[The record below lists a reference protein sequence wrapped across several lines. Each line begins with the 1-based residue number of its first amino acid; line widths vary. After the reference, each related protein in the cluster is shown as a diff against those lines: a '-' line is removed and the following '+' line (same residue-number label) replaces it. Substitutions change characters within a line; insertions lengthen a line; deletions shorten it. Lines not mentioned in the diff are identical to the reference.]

1 MCSQFYQVTLGI
13 IACVDVTTTTTGTTP
28 QSTTTL
34 GTSALPTTTLG
45 TSALPTTTL
54 GTSALP
60 TTTLGT
66 SALPTT
72 TLGTSALPTT
82 TLGTSALPTTT
93 SPPTTSALTSTTT
106 TLSPTTTTMNYCIL
120 EGGMNQPLTI
130 QPGQMT
136 SNPSPSSSQPSDI
149 NPTSTTPGLSFSKPT
164 PQINITIVKET
175 TITFLY
181 IPTDRPN
188 QSTNVKQFVVV
199 FVFPNNTRTPDMPS
213 TVPSTSATT
222 TTTTT
227 PATGASSATTTTPS
241 TSAIVP
247 PSDRS
252 PQVDLPANFQV
263 PAGTIIIITIISTT
277 DQQNPTGVCNMIFYS
292 IFT

>member
-1 MCSQFYQVTLGI
+1 MCFFPTIFLSEIRLRYSYYDLYSFLCFQFYQVTFGI
-13 IACVDVTTTTTGTTP
+13 IACIEATTTTTGTTP
-28 QSTTTL
+28 QSTTTTPFTSI
-34 GTSALPTTTLG
+34 GTS
-45 TSALPTTTL
+45 
-54 GTSALP
+54 
-60 TTTLGT
+60 
-66 SALPTT
+66 
-72 TLGTSALPTT
+72 
-82 TLGTSALPTTT
+82 
-93 SPPTTSALTSTTT
+93 STTT
-106 TLSPTTTTMNYCIL
+106 TLPPTTTTMNYCT
-120 EGGMNQPLTI
+120 EVKGMNQPLTI

-136 SNPSPSSSQPSDI
+136 SNPSPSPSPSSSQPSDI

-175 TITFLY
+175 TITIIY

-188 QSTNVKQFVVV
+188 QPTNVKQFVIV
-199 FVFPNNTRTPDMPS
+199 FVFPNNTRTPDTPS

-227 PATGASSATTTTPS
+227 TTPATGASSTTTTTPS

-252 PQVDLPANFQV
+252 PQVDLPANFRV
-263 PAGTIIIITIISTT
+263 PTGTIIIITIISTT